1 LKTWLTGIKEQK
13 NRSAWC
19 FSVLFVFISGTS
31 LAQSNAEYIKSLES
45 EAAGLSVDK
54 DTTVSDEAK
63 VDNPTRLFKN
73 ESENDLGG
81 ARIELTAGLNVEQ
94 FEYVMKNNYIGSYL
108 FYMRLSEA
116 KKQIVYQFY
125 QSNPDPPK
133 VRKKIL
139 QVSNQ

>member
-1 LKTWLTGIKEQK
+1 MKTWLTGIKEQK

-54 DTTVSDEAK
+54 DTTVSGEAK

-125 QSNPDPPK
+125 QSNPDPSK